1 MKKLILAMT
10 VLMSSAAFAEGF
22 VCENYENAL
31 RVKVFNHVSPSEGT
45 RTVGIM
51 VLSDTSIEQGRKTI
65 ATFSSDDQLVT
76 NESATYSALVDLRY
90 NESSRKG
97 ENIGGT
103 KLGQLKY
110 VILDV
115 DFTHAQP
122 VPAGT
127 RLEGEL
133 ILKKRSGEDIRL
145 DVSCLRY
152 LKN

>member
-1 MKKLILAMT
+1 MKKLILAMA

-22 VCENYENAL
+22 VCENFENAL
-31 RVKVFNHVSPSEGT
+31 RVKVFNHVTPSEGT
-45 RTVGIM
+45 RSVAVM

-65 ATFSSDDQLVT
+65 ATISADDFLVT
-76 NESATYSALVDLRY
+76 NESAVYSALVDLRY
-90 NESSRKG
+90 SESSRKG
-97 ENIGGT
+97 ENIAGT

-110 VILDV
+110 VILDIG
-115 DFTHAQP
+115 FTYARP

-145 DVSCLRY
+145 DVSCWRY